1 MLTWTNERPT
11 LAGFFWFKGSLEG
24 KLTNRQVVMAT
35 MVEVTR
41 LDERFITWFPRGE
54 DPVPLSDCQGRWVGP
69 IEVPR

>member
-1 MLTWTNERPT
+1 MLTWTNEHPT

-24 KLTNRQVVMAT
+24 KLTHRQVVMAT

-41 LDERFITWFPRGE
+41 LDEQFITWFPRGE
-54 DPVPLSDCQGRWVGP
+54 GPMPLRDCHGRWVGP

>member
-24 KLTNRQVVMAT
+24 KLTHRQVVMAT

-41 LDERFITWFPRGE
+41 LDEQFITWFPRGE
-54 DPVPLSDCQGRWVGP
+54 ASAADSAAWPFLRSNCD
-69 IEVPR
+69 

>member
-24 KLTNRQVVMAT
+24 KLTNRKVVMAT

-54 DPVPLSDCQGRWVGP
+54 GPVSLSDCHGRWVGP